1 MDTKSLLLQEI
12 EQTPEPILDEVLDF
26 LRFLKAKQEQ
36 EKLEAQADLE
46 DVRAALEEARQ
57 HGTTPLANLKLE
69 LGLLNY

>member
-36 EKLEAQADLE
+36 EEMEAQADLE
-46 DVRAALEEARQ
+46 DARVALVEAKQ
-57 HGTTPLANLKLE
+57 YGTTSLADLKQE
-69 LGLLNY
+69 LGL